1 MNADILTVIWKER
14 KSLLMPGGSRG
25 RAALMLLPLLM
36 VAIGLPLQMKGEW
49 LTHAWA
55 LIVALVVPLITVGVT
70 IPDAFA
76 GERERHTLATLLAS
90 RLPDRA
96 ILFGKWGLAV
106 AYGWGVCL
114 LALILG
120 LILVNLL
127 EWQGRV
133 RLYALPVAL
142 GGVIGG
148 LLIAALIA
156 SVGVV
161 ISLRAAT
168 AQGAAQAL
176 TGVFLAPIVILQLAP
191 VLFLSVIPDGRAIL
205 TRLLSADLT
214 QVVLVFLAV
223 LLVLNVAAL
232 AVALYRFQRAKLI
245 LA

>member
-1 MNADILTVIWKER
+1 MSADILTVIWKER

-36 VAIGLPLQMKGEW
+36 IAIGLPLQMKGEW
-49 LTHAWA
+49 LTDAWA

-106 AYGWGVCL
+106 AYGWVVCL
-114 LALILG
+114 LALLLG
-120 LILVNLL
+120 LILVNIL
-127 EWQGRV
+127 EWQGRM

-148 LLIAALIA
+148 LFIAALIA

-161 ISLRAAT
+161 ISLRSAT

-176 TGVFLAPIVILQLAP
+176 TGVFLVPIVILQLAP
-191 VLFLSVIPDGRAIL
+191 MLFLSVVPNGRAIL

-214 QVVLVFLAV
+214 QVVLVFLV
-223 LLVLNVAAL
+223 SLLVLNLVALAAAL
-232 AVALYRFQRAKLI
+232 FRFQRAKLI
-245 LA
+245 LT